1 MIPLFKNYPGL
12 KARLPHVPLGNFPT
26 PVQKLERLGE
36 KIGAGQLY
44 IKRDDLSGEIYGGN
58 KVRKLEFLLG
68 QAREKRAAEVL
79 TFGFAGSNHALASAI
94 YAKETGLRSISMLLP
109 QPNAGYVRRN
119 LLMGFQTGAE
129 LHYHRNYFAVIRG
142 TLLVLAK
149 HRFRSGRFPM
159 VIAPGGSSTR
169 GIIGFVNAAFELREQ
184 VKAGQLPEPDRIY
197 VALGTMGTAAG
208 LILGLQV
215 AGLKSRVIPV
225 RVVDR
230 KYADAGNLARLLRRV
245 NAFLSGLDHSFPR
258 VEYPETDAGIRHD
271 YFGDDYALFTPA
283 GMEAVALMEER
294 EGIRLEGTYTGK
306 ALACLIEETGRNR
319 GRDQV
324 ILFWNT
330 YNSRDFTPLIRGA
343 DYHRLPR
350 GFHRYFEDEV
360 QPLDPGY
367 KKGI

>member
-1 MIPLFKNYPGL
+1 M
-12 KARLPHVPLGNFPT
+12 PHVPLGNFPT

-36 KIGAGQLY
+36 KIGADQLF

-68 QAREKRAAEVL
+68 YARQKKVNTVL
-79 TFGFAGSNHALASAI
+79 TFGFAGSNHALATAI
-94 YAKETGLRSISMLLP
+94 YAKQMGLESISMLLP

-129 LHYHRNYFAVIRG
+129 LHSHRNFFTVFWG
-142 TLLVLAK
+142 TLLRLVK
-149 HRFRSGRFPM
+149 SRFSSGRFPL
-159 VIAPGGSSTR
+159 VIPPGGSSIR

-184 VKAGQLPEPDRIY
+184 VEAGEIPEPDRIY

-208 LILGLQV
+208 LILGLKA

-230 KYADAGNLARLLRRV
+230 KYADAKNLARLLRRV

-258 VEYPETDAGIRHD
+258 VEYLETESGIRHD
-271 YFGDDYALFTPA
+271 FFGENYALFTPA
-283 GMEAVALMEER
+283 GMEAVAWMEEC
-294 EGIRLEGTYTGK
+294 EGIKLEGTYTGK
-306 ALACLIEETGRNR
+306 ALAGLIEEMKKNP
-319 GRDQV
+319 GRDQAV
-324 ILFWNT
+324 LFWNT
-330 YNSRDFTPLIRGA
+330 YNSRDFSPLIAGV

-350 GFHRYFEDEV
+350 GFHRYFESEV
-360 QPLDPGY
+360 QPLDPDNISTT
-367 KKGI
+367 KRIRRSE

>member
-1 MIPLFKNYPGL
+1 M
-12 KARLPHVPLGNFPT
+12 PHVPLGNFPT

-36 KIGAGQLY
+36 KIGADQLF

-68 QAREKRAAEVL
+68 YARQKKVDTVL
-79 TFGFAGSNHALASAI
+79 TFGFAGSNHALATAI
-94 YAKETGLRSISMLLP
+94 YAKQMGLESISMLLP

-129 LHYHRNYFAVIRG
+129 LHYHRNFFTVFWGA
-142 TLLVLAK
+142 LLRLVK
-149 HRFRSGRFPM
+149 SRFSSGRFPL
-159 VIAPGGSSTR
+159 VIPPGGSSTR

-184 VKAGQLPEPDRIY
+184 VEAGEIPEPDRIY

-208 LILGLQV
+208 LILGLKA

-230 KYADAGNLARLLRRV
+230 KYADAKNLARLLRRA

-258 VEYPETDAGIRHD
+258 VEYLETESGIRHD
-271 YFGDDYALFTPA
+271 FFGENYALFTPA
-283 GMEAVALMEER
+283 GMEAVALMEEC
-294 EGIRLEGTYTGK
+294 EGIKLEGTYTGK
-306 ALACLIEETGRNR
+306 ALAGLIEEMKNNP
-319 GRDQV
+319 GRDQAV
-324 ILFWNT
+324 LFWNT
-330 YNSRDFTPLIRGA
+330 YNSRDFSPLIAGV

-350 GFHRYFEDEV
+350 GFHRYFESEV
-360 QPLDPGY
+360 QPLDPDNISTT
-367 KKGI
+367 KRIRRSE